1 MAKSR
6 SWMVTIHEKSMRKA
20 GLSDSD
26 ITDPKTTAEFFKN
39 RWEKSGQGRKACVAA
54 CMSKEGRYHL
64 HAYLYGNTTTDSAVA
79 SCMSNSHVEP
89 VISKNALSNYIPKKG
104 RNADKGETVLYITG
118 EENIKSEQGHRSDL
132 DYIQSLI
139 DQGLSPDEIM
149 GQGLRYCRYK
159 DWIIEYYQN
168 KQRKEA
174 PPKKQMHRE
183 WHVGMVGSGIE
194 TIIDDLCCEHG
205 KDNVFVIQNLESGS
219 FDLYNQLGSPPIV
232 VIEDLDDSIKLKELM
247 GILGE
252 HTNTTTHARYR
263 DAIPLWTDV
272 HIISML
278 SPEEYCR
285 SVKGIHGLERL
296 KSRLDRITYHYD
308 ENGQKK
314 THSCP
319 ATHYQSYEALKINA
333 KNKIVYG
340 IPINQSNER
349 IGDNN
354 EEFY

>member
-1 MAKSR
+1 MEKSR
-6 SWMVTIHEKSMRKA
+6 SWFVTIQETNMKKS

-26 ITDPKTTAEFFKN
+26 IADAKTVAEFFKD
-39 RWEKSGQGRKACVAA
+39 RWEKSGKGRTACVAA
-54 CMSKEGRYHL
+54 CMSKEGLYHL
-64 HAYLYGNTTTDSAVA
+64 HAYLYGNSTTLNTVA
-79 SCMSNSHVEP
+79 SCMYDSHVEP
-89 VISKNALSNYIPKKG
+89 VISKSALSNYIPKKG
-104 RNADKGETVLYITG
+104 RSAEKGETVLCIVG

-132 DYIQSLI
+132 DYMQSLI
-139 DQGLSPDEIM
+139 NAGKSPDEIM
-149 GQGLRYCRYK
+149 GLGGLKFRRYK
-159 DWIIEYYQN
+159 DWLIEECQYQRRIN
-168 KQRKEA
+168 T
-174 PPKKQMHRE
+174 PIKKQMHRE
-183 WHVGMVGSGIE
+183 WHVGSIGSGIE

-285 SVKGIHGLERL
+285 SVKGIRGFERL

-319 ATHYQSYEALKINA
+319 ATHYQSYEELKRNA
-333 KNKIVYG
+333 KNKTIYG
-340 IPINQSNER
+340 ITI
-349 IGDNN
+349 
-354 EEFY
+354 